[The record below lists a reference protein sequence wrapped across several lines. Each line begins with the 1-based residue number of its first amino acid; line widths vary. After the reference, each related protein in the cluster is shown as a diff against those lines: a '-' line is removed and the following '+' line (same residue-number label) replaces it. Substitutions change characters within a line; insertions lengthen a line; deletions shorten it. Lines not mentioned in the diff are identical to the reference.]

1 MVKQKNT
8 YTGAPT
14 LISTAVVVIVVIV
27 DYIKEVNVMNK
38 SMIIGT
44 VLGIGVA
51 TAGGAIA
58 SYQFNKEPD
67 HAKVI
72 KTLAVTK
79 EVKIPHEEC
88 VDKTVVRQ
96 KPVQDQNR
104 IAGKVIGAVVGG
116 ALGNQVGGGNGK
128 KVATVA
134 GAVAGGYAGDKV
146 QSNMQ
151 KGDTYTTVEQSC
163 KTVYETREE
172 ITGYDVTYRIKDKEE
187 VVRMSYDP
195 GQQIPL
201 QNGQLVFTPQAETVT
216 R

>member
-1 MVKQKNT
+1 
-8 YTGAPT
+8 
-14 LISTAVVVIVVIV
+14 
-27 DYIKEVNVMNK
+27 MNK

-44 VLGIGVA
+44 VLGVGIA

-58 SYQFNKEPD
+58 GYQFLKEPSY
-67 HAKVI
+67 AEV
-72 KTLAVTK
+72 LSAVPVTK
-79 EVKIPHEEC
+79 TTKIPREEC
-88 VDKTVVRQ
+88 YEETVVHKQ
-96 KPVQDQNR
+96 PAKDTNR

-151 KGDTYTTVEQSC
+151 EKNTYTTVEQRC
-163 KTVYETREE
+163 KTVYDSRED
-172 ITGYDVTYRIKDKEE
+172 ITGYDVTYRFQDKESSL
-187 VVRMSYDP
+187 RLDYDP
-195 GQQIPL
+195 GKRLPVE
-201 QNGQLVFTPQAETVT
+201 NGQIVLNQAN

>member
-1 MVKQKNT
+1 
-8 YTGAPT
+8 
-14 LISTAVVVIVVIV
+14 
-27 DYIKEVNVMNK
+27 MNR

-44 VLGIGVA
+44 LLGIGVA
-51 TAGGAIA
+51 TTGGAIA

-67 HAKVI
+67 HAKVLQ
-72 KTLAVTK
+72 TVAVTK
-79 EVKIPHEEC
+79 DIKIPHEEC

-96 KPVQDQNR
+96 KPVQDTNR

-146 QSNMQ
+146 QGNMQ

-172 ITGYDVTYRIKDKEE
+172 ITGYDVTYRLKDKEE

-195 GQQIPL
+195 GQTIPL
-201 QNGQLVFTPQAETVT
+201 ENGQLVLSQPANKNLN
-216 R
+216 